1 MSLSKH
7 VLEKY
12 KKKKWVPPCS
22 RCWGVEK
29 RKGVAC
35 GGNLLS
41 DEFDLKEN
49 GDFRMLDHP

>member
-12 KKKKWVPPCS
+12 KRKKWVPPCS